1 MTKNIIAFQKG
12 LIIIPNIGIDNRNM
26 AMNVQAELMSFG
38 YMLTQD
44 ALEQLGHAD
53 SADIIDFHNEIINY
67 LRTMTGGLR
76 DYKPIYPGFPEQVM
90 QMKESELWY
99 NQLLG
104 YWSGGSFTAEE
115 WTEPFKTAFE
125 HVEYKIIDLGTEEE
139 FMDIFKSLAS
149 SGQSLTPND
158 SKVILWF
165 IEHQPNLEFPEV
177 IPFKENL
184 CSIIGKL
191 VELKRPLDTVKLP
204 KLTTTDVLRIVVFLS
219 GGDISLP
226 AVPSKTISVR
236 SGWRGFKQES
246 NPKREMFKF
255 KKFKR
260 SERRTILGLL
270 EASNLDVKE
279 MKLKD
284 QRWIRIGEILHPGE
298 FQHQFPRAYKAFN
311 LLRNEKISSWYGDVQ
326 RAFDLSFSK
335 GLNKLAERPGEFM
348 RRLDYLVRNAKG
360 NMLQQILDVFS
371 KIAIGSSNKVLFEVY
386 THFEERRE
394 MKFNRSIMIK
404 GARKRTK
411 LPDLPA
417 IDSEVVDM
425 IQSKIFETIKEKFK
439 SLSEIGDC
447 WIDEELKKIPLPT
460 NMRTLNDSLVP
471 LIRGQRVPV
480 PGEKTVL
487 RSFIHWYDERGNL
500 DIDLHGYLFGSNNI
514 ILFGY
519 NGTYRSNFGCYSGDV
534 RNRKGAC
541 AEYVDIDINKAAK
554 ENYRYFLM
562 IAHNFNG
569 GSLSDIKECVAGVME
584 RDNASANSLWRP
596 DTIQNC
602 ILLTSS
608 ARMTMIGVYDL
619 FTREYIHLDLD
630 FGNFQQYVSRNRSG
644 EFFEALKPY
653 IELPKVSVYDLLL
666 WHVEARGRLVSKE
679 TAQTHFLFDDFKSS
693 YTKTIEYM
701 GI

>member
-1 MTKNIIAFQKG
+1 MTRNIIAFQKG
-12 LIIIPNIGIDNRNM
+12 LLVIPNVGIDNRDM
-26 AMNVQAELMSFG
+26 AMNVQAELMHFG
-38 YMLTQD
+38 YMLNQD

-53 SADIIDFHNEIINY
+53 SADIVDFYNEIIEY
-67 LRTMTGGLR
+67 LRIMTGGLR
-76 DYKPIYPGFPEQVM
+76 DYKPIYPGFPIQVM
-90 QMKESELWY
+90 KMSESELWY

-104 YWSGGSFTAEE
+104 YWLGGSFTAEE
-115 WTEPFKTAFE
+115 WTEPFKSAFE
-125 HVEYKIIDLGTEEE
+125 HVEYKVIQSGNEQD
-139 FMDIFKSLAS
+139 FMNIFKSLVS

-158 SKVILWF
+158 SQVILWF
-165 IEHQPNLEFPEV
+165 IEHQPSLEFPEV

-191 VELKRPLDTVKLP
+191 VELKRSLETVKLP

-226 AVPSKTISVR
+226 AVPNKTISVR
-236 SGWRGFKQES
+236 SGWRGYSTQS
-246 NPKREMFKF
+246 NPEREAFKF

-260 SERRTILGLL
+260 SERRIILGLL

-298 FQHQFPRAYKAFN
+298 FQHQFPRAYKAFDR
-311 LLRNEKISSWYGDVQ
+311 LRNEKISSWYGDVQ
-326 RAFDLSFSK
+326 RAFNESFPK

-371 KIAIGSSNKVLFEVY
+371 RIAVGSSNKVLFEVY
-386 THFEERRE
+386 SHFEERR
-394 MKFNRSIMIK
+394 KTKSNRSIMIK

-417 IDSEVVDM
+417 IDSKIVDI

-439 SLSEIGDC
+439 LLPEIGDC

-460 NMRTLNDSLVP
+460 NMRSLNDSLVP
-471 LIRGQRVPV
+471 LIRGQRVPI

-487 RSFIHWYDERGNL
+487 RPFIHWYDERGIL
-500 DIDLHGYLFGSNNI
+500 DIDLHGYLFGKNQVVSFGFNGIHNSN
-514 ILFGY
+514 L
-519 NGTYRSNFGCYSGDV
+519 GCYSGDV
-534 RNRKGAC
+534 RHRRGAC
-541 AEYVDIDINKAAK
+541 AEYVDININKAAK
-554 ENYRYFLM
+554 EGYRYFLM

-569 GSLSDIKECVAGVME
+569 GALSDIKECVAGVME
-584 RDNASANSLWRP
+584 RDNAQANSLWKP

-602 ILLTSS
+602 MLLNSS
-608 ARMTMIGVYDL
+608 SRMTMIGVYDL

-630 FGNFQQYVSRNRSG
+630 FGDFQQYVNRS
-644 EFFEALKPY
+644 ESSDFFNALKPY